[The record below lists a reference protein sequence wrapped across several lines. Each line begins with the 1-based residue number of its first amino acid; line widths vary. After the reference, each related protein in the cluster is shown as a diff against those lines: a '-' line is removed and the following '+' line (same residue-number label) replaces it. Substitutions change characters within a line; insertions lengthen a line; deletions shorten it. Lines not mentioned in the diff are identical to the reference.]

1 MYRAATLAAL
11 EAGLDI
17 HNEGAVVALV
27 NELTLDI
34 LPPNESGDGRLYTVL
49 MDGRDVTWDIR
60 APDVDRH
67 VSQVSTYGGV
77 RRNLVQRQRDIAR
90 RGKMVVVG
98 RDIGTV
104 VLPNA
109 PLKLYIVASAEERA
123 RRRWQERRRVD
134 ETASYDQILA
144 DIVRRDQIDGGR
156 LYSPMRPAS
165 DAFKIDTT
173 GLTPEEVLDHIL
185 ELLTLRSPQEEQ

>member
-17 HNEGAVVALV
+17 NNEVGVVALV
-27 NELTLDI
+27 NKLTLDI
-34 LPPNESGDGRLYTVL
+34 LPPDKSGDGRLYTVI
-49 MDGRDVTWDIR
+49 MDGRDVTWEIR
-60 APDVDRH
+60 APNVDRH

-156 LYSPMRPAS
+156 LYSPMRPAG
-165 DAFKIDTT
+165 DAVMIDTT
-173 GLTPEEVLDHIL
+173 GLTPEEVLDQIL
-185 ELLTLRSPQEEQ
+185 ELLTLRSLQEEQ